1 MRSHEPEGGLDLTRE
16 SSVQRLGS
24 YLTKLSSRSALLI
37 SLGLVAIIG
46 ALDYLL
52 VPGLSLSLFYLIP
65 ISTAAWYSGR
75 RAAIGLSILSG
86 VVAGVEDAYP
96 LQGVAGTPPVLLWET
111 ASRLAFFLVVALL
124 ATSLRNALDRERV
137 LARTDYLTGL
147 GNARSFFEGASQELD
162 RARRYGR
169 AISIMYLD
177 LDDFKVINDELGHVA
192 GDEVLRL
199 TASVLRRHLR
209 STDMVGRLG
218 GDEFAILLPETGFEG
233 AGSAAAKVRTA
244 LRQELVRQGW
254 SLTISVGVLT
264 CEEMPAS
271 VERLIDQVDSLMY
284 AVKRSGKDGIL
295 QKRSA

>member
-1 MRSHEPEGGLDLTRE
+1 M
-16 SSVQRLGS
+16 QRLGS
-24 YLTKLSSRSALLI
+24 YLAKLSSRSALLI
-37 SLGLVAIIG
+37 SLGLVLGVGI
-46 ALDYLL
+46 LDYLL
-52 VPGLSLSLFYLIP
+52 IPALSLSFFYLIP

-86 VVAGVEDAYP
+86 MVAGLEDVYP
-96 LQGVAGTPPVLLWET
+96 LQGATSTPFVLVWAT
-111 ASRLAFFLVVALL
+111 TSRLAFFLVVALL
-124 ATSLRNALDRERV
+124 VASLRNALDRERV

-147 GNARSFFEGASQELD
+147 GNARSFFESASLELD

-169 AISIMYLD
+169 PISVMYVD

-199 TASVLRRHLR
+199 TGAVLRGHLR
-209 STDMVGRLG
+209 STDLVGRLG
-218 GDEFAILLPETGFEG
+218 GDEFAILMPETGFEG
-233 AGSAAAKVRTA
+233 AGSAAAKVRAA
-244 LRQELVRQGW
+244 LRQELARQGW

-271 VERLIDQVDSLMY
+271 VERLIGQVDSLMY